1 MDENTTLQDS
11 LNTPEFIRQVE
22 QTLLISQ
29 EVHNSFN
36 QLIGKYEDGLI
47 AGEQTRKEAA
57 DTLIQVLKIK
67 QEMLEKKEM
76 LLTVLSQAQDKDAD
90 LREFVLENKDQINAT
105 LEKNQAIKESVES
118 TKKQIFSSQQNVE
131 EVLEAL
137 QEHKDF
143 IAEITQLIE
152 ENARLKTQILEDIN
166 TSVESSKIEF
176 NEYFNTLKA
185 QVDLTSY
192 ALKSDLDRINTIMPS
207 IVEPS
212 DELKALMALKDAKEI
227 EITQKQS
234 QRQRLQ
240 EELQELS
247 ILQPEQNTQ
256 EHTQSTQEQST
267 QEHTQSTQEEST
279 QEHTQS
285 TQEESTQE
293 HTQSTQEESTQEAQ
307 AQTQESLE
315 S

>member
-36 QLIGKYEDGLI
+36 QLIGKYQDGLI

-76 LLTVLSQAQDKDAD
+76 LLSILSQAQDKDAD

-118 TKKQIFSSQQNVE
+118 TKEQIFSSQQNVE
-131 EVLEAL
+131 EVLESL
-137 QEHKDF
+137 QQRTDL
-143 IAEITQLIE
+143 IAELTQLIE
-152 ENARLKTQILEDIN
+152 DNTRLKTQILEQIN
-166 TSVESSKIEF
+166 TRVETSKVEF

-192 ALKSDLDRINTIMPS
+192 ALKSDVDRINTIMPS

-212 DELKALMALKDAKEI
+212 DELKALMALKDGIEI
-227 EITQKQS
+227 EIIQKQS

-240 EELQELS
+240 QELQELS
-247 ILQPEQNTQ
+247 ILQPEQ
-256 EHTQSTQEQST
+256 STQER
-267 QEHTQSTQEEST
+267 TQSTQEEN
-279 QEHTQS
+279 
-285 TQEESTQE
+285 
-293 HTQSTQEESTQEAQ
+293 TQEAQ
-307 AQTQESLE
+307 TQTQESLE

>member
-36 QLIGKYEDGLI
+36 QLIGKYQDGLI
-47 AGEQTRKEAA
+47 AGEQTRKQAA

-76 LLTVLSQAQDKDAD
+76 LLSILSQAQDKDAD

-118 TKKQIFSSQQNVE
+118 TKEQIFSSQQNVE
-131 EVLEAL
+131 EVLESL
-137 QEHKDF
+137 QQRTDL
-143 IAEITQLIE
+143 IAELTQLIE
-152 ENARLKTQILEDIN
+152 ENTRLKTQILEQIN
-166 TSVESSKIEF
+166 TRVETSKVEF

-192 ALKSDLDRINTIMPS
+192 ALKSDVDRINTIMPS

-212 DELKALMALKDAKEI
+212 DELKALMALKDGIEI
-227 EITQKQS
+227 EIIQKQS

-240 EELQELS
+240 QELQELS
-247 ILQPEQNTQ
+247 ILQPEQ
-256 EHTQSTQEQST
+256 STQER
-267 QEHTQSTQEEST
+267 TQSTQEEN
-279 QEHTQS
+279 
-285 TQEESTQE
+285 
-293 HTQSTQEESTQEAQ
+293 TQEAQ
-307 AQTQESLE
+307 TQTQESLE

>member
-36 QLIGKYEDGLI
+36 QLIGKYQDGLI

-76 LLTVLSQAQDKDAD
+76 LLSILSQAQDKDAD

-105 LEKNQAIKESVES
+105 LEKNQAIKESVQS
-118 TKKQIFSSQQNVE
+118 TKEQIFSSQQNVE
-131 EVLEAL
+131 EVLESL
-137 QEHKDF
+137 QQRGDL
-143 IAEITQLIE
+143 IAELTQLIE
-152 ENARLKTQILEDIN
+152 ENTRLKTQILEQIN
-166 TSVESSKIEF
+166 TRVETSKVEF

-192 ALKSDLDRINTIMPS
+192 ALKSDVDRINTIMPS

-212 DELKALMALKDAKEI
+212 DELKALMALKDGIEI
-227 EITQKQS
+227 EIIQKQS

-247 ILQPEQNTQ
+247 ILQPEQ
-256 EHTQSTQEQST
+256 STQER
-267 QEHTQSTQEEST
+267 TQSTQEEN
-279 QEHTQS
+279 
-285 TQEESTQE
+285 
-293 HTQSTQEESTQEAQ
+293 TQEAQ
-307 AQTQESLE
+307 TQTQESLE